1 MNVDYNKHNIV
12 KYLANNKDKDIWKMS
27 VSSIGFQ
34 STKFLD
40 SYPPKGHPF
49 GYTFNPERG
58 RILDEFSLIYIT
70 KGISEIAVKLR
81 EEGQKISDETDFM
94 VVENLFTTITNVN
107 FSENDLKDKI
117 EKSLKIKNELLNLLA
132 DKENLSNAALI
143 YIEREDYLIKIEDV
157 CIPAEKDE
165 DKRSLKE
172 MITYG
177 LKGLSAYLKHAEVLK
192 FTDKNINFFIEK
204 TLAEL
209 LKKDITAEELTALA
223 LEVGKYGVLGMELLD
238 RANTKTYGNPE
249 ITKVNIGVGKNPGI
263 LISGHDLKDLET
275 LLEQT
280 QGTGVDVYTHS
291 EMLPAHYYPKFKK
304 YKNFVGNYGNA
315 WWKQQE
321 EFESFNGPI
330 IMTTNCIVP
339 PKPSYKNRVFT
350 TGLVAFDG
358 CRHISGEKKDFSEV
372 IETAKKSLP
381 PKEIEQGEIIGG
393 FAHNQVFQLLDKVV
407 EEVKKG
413 NIKKFVVMGGCDGR
427 NKKREYYTEFAK
439 NLPKDTVILTAGCAK
454 YRYNKLNLGDIN
466 GIPRVLDAGQCN
478 DSYSLA
484 LIALKLKEVFGL
496 DDINKLPIVYN
507 IAWYEQKAVIVL
519 LSLLYLGIKNI
530 HLGPTLPAFLS
541 PNVAK
546 VLVENFGIGGI
557 TEVSND
563 LKLFGM

>member
-1 MNVDYNKHNIV
+1 MENKMFCYQCQETAGCIGCTMSGV
-12 KYLANNKDKDIWKMS
+12 CGKTPDTAYLQD
-27 VSSIGFQ
+27 F
-34 STKFLD
+34 
-40 SYPPKGHPF
+40 
-49 GYTFNPERG
+49 
-58 RILDEFSLIYIT
+58 LIYIT

-339 PKPSYKNRVFT
+339 PKLSYKNRVFT

-427 NKKREYYTEFAK
+427 SKKREYYTEFAK

-496 DDINKLPIVYN
+496 DDINKLPIIYN

-541 PNVAK
+541 PNIAK